1 MSTRTGKR
9 PFGPLHPGP
18 RTPMDPPSPRGAPGA
33 ATGHAS
39 PAPPGTTFPT
49 LPMPDPTRPIRRPPC
64 SLARAHTEP
73 PPASLRRFNRR
84 QALGIAAAVWPAMV
98 RAQQTLKVLSWPGY
112 ADPDLVSDFERRTGC
127 RVELSVIDSD
137 AALWARL
144 NRPSADG
151 FDVFAVNTAELQ
163 RYIRAGLV
171 TDIRPSA
178 IPALAT
184 QLPRFR
190 DRTRIP
196 GLVHAGRPYAI
207 PYTYSDMGLIYDRAA
222 WPAPP
227 DTIQA
232 LWDPRWQGR
241 VVAYDGGTHN
251 FSLAAQALGLRSPF
265 SLFDRAWSAA
275 VERLIALRRNVG
287 GFYTQPEE
295 SLALFRRRRATLMFA
310 NYGRQQLRLL
320 RTAGLD
326 VGYAIPREGALA
338 WLDCWAIT
346 RASAAPELATA
357 WIEHLLGPAASR
369 ALVER
374 QGLANTTSEPPDQGR
389 DDLLLWLEPVE
400 SEERRNLLWAR
411 IVSGDRM
418 ARVLAE

>member
-1 MSTRTGKR
+1 
-9 PFGPLHPGP
+9 
-18 RTPMDPPSPRGAPGA
+18 
-33 ATGHAS
+33 
-39 PAPPGTTFPT
+39 
-49 LPMPDPTRPIRRPPC
+49 MPDPSRPTCPP
-64 SLARAHTEP
+64 P
-73 PPASLRRFNRR
+73 PPAGTHGHAAPTRWARRPIHRR
-84 QALGIAAAVWPAMV
+84 QLLGIAAASVWPATV
-98 RAQQTLKVLSWPGY
+98 HAQRTLKVLAWPGY
-112 ADPDLVSDFERRTGC
+112 ADPDLVSDFERRAAC

-137 AALWARL
+137 AALWSRL
-144 NRPSADG
+144 NRTSADG

-171 TDIRPSA
+171 TDIRTAA

-207 PYTYSDMGLIYDRAA
+207 PYTYSDMGLIYVRAA
-222 WPAPP
+222 WPEPP
-227 DTIQA
+227 DTILA
-232 LWDPRWQGR
+232 LWDPRRQGR

-265 SLFDRAWSAA
+265 SLYDRAWAAA
-275 VERLIALRRNVG
+275 VERLISLRRNVG

-310 NYGRQQLRLL
+310 NYGRQQLRML
-320 RTAGLD
+320 RAAGLD

-346 RASAAPELATA
+346 RTSAAADLATA
-357 WIEHLLGPAASR
+357 WIDHLLGPAAGR

-374 QGLANTTSEPPDQGR
+374 QGLASTTAEPAEQGR
-389 DDLLLWLEPVE
+389 DDRLVWLEPVE
-400 SEERRNLLWAR
+400 SEERRNRLWAR